1 MKQDLREM
9 MRNARAEDVHM
20 PAGHEDRF
28 AAKLAKEFGG
38 EVKKSKTP
46 WLQWAVAAV
55 LVIGLGVFGYNNIGG
70 DTAVEGVEVV
80 EANNVTE
87 VEKQMTMADISP
99 ELKQIQNFYKTNI
112 NMQLASLEFS
122 EENQEL
128 VDGYMQRLSD
138 LDNAFKQLS
147 VEMAEV
153 GPTEAILTA
162 QIDNLKFRLELLF
175 KLKEKLKELK
185 NQNDEQFN
193 SIQA

>member
-1 MKQDLREM
+1 MKQDLRKM
-9 MRNARAEDVHM
+9 MKNAREEEARL

-38 EVKKSKTP
+38 EVKEAKTP
-46 WLQWAVAAV
+46 WVQWAVAAV
-55 LVIGLGVFGYNNIGG
+55 LIIGLGFFGWNAI
-70 DTAVEGVEVV
+70 DTSSIEGVEVV
-80 EANNVTE
+80 SVDEQVGLDSQ
-87 VEKQMTMADISP
+87 VTMADISP
-99 ELKQIQNFYKTNI
+99 ELKQIENFYKTNI

-128 VDGYMQRLSD
+128 VDGYMQRLGD
-138 LDNAFKQLS
+138 LDNAYKQLS
-147 VEMAEV
+147 AEMAEV
-153 GPTEAILTA
+153 GPTEATLTA

-185 NQNDEQFN
+185 NQNNEQFN

>member
-1 MKQDLREM
+1 MAQDLRKL
-9 MRNARAEDVHM
+9 MRNRPEAKSTL
-20 PAGHEDRF
+20 PAGHEARF
-28 AAKLAKEFGG
+28 EARLAKEFSS
-38 EVKKSKTP
+38 EKQKQKSP

-55 LVIGLGVFGYNNIGG
+55 LIIGLGIFGWNNIG
-70 DTAVEGVEVV
+70 TPAIEGLEMVV
-80 EANNVTE
+80 VDDVTK
-87 VEKQMTMADISP
+87 VEKQVTMADISP
-99 ELKQIQNFYKTNI
+99 ELKQIENFYKTSI
-112 NMQLASLEFS
+112 NVQLASLEFS

-128 VDGYMQRLSD
+128 VAGYMARLGD
-138 LDNAFKQLS
+138 LDTAYKELS
-147 VEMAEV
+147 VEMVEV

>member
-1 MKQDLREM
+1 MKQDLRKM
-9 MRNARAEDVHM
+9 MKNAREEEARL

-38 EVKKSKTP
+38 EVKEAKTP
-46 WLQWAVAAV
+46 WVQWAVAAV
-55 LVIGLGVFGYNNIGG
+55 LIIGLGFFGWNAI
-70 DTAVEGVEVV
+70 DTSSIEGVEVV
-80 EANNVTE
+80 SVDEQVSIDSQ
-87 VEKQMTMADISP
+87 VTMADISP
-99 ELKQIQNFYKTNI
+99 ELKQIENFYKTNI

-138 LDNAFKQLS
+138 LDNAYKQLS
-147 VEMAEV
+147 AEMAEV
-153 GPTEAILTA
+153 GPTEATLTA

-185 NQNDEQFN
+185 NQNNEQFN

>member
-1 MKQDLREM
+1 MKQDLRKM
-9 MRNARAEDVHM
+9 MRNAPEEKQQM

-28 AAKLAKEFGG
+28 ADKLVKEFGG
-38 EVKKSKTP
+38 ETKKLKTP
-46 WLQWAVAAV
+46 WLQWGIAAM
-55 LVIGLGVFGYNNIGG
+55 LIMGLGIFGWNAINTPNI
-70 DTAVEGVEVV
+70 DGVEVADIDDLEV
-80 EANNVTE
+80 IDKQVTL
-87 VEKQMTMADISP
+87 ADISP
-99 ELKQIQNFYKTNI
+99 ELKQIENFYKTNI

-128 VDGYMQRLSD
+128 VDGYMQRLGA
-138 LDNAFKQLS
+138 LDTAYRQLS
-147 VEMAEV
+147 VEMTEL